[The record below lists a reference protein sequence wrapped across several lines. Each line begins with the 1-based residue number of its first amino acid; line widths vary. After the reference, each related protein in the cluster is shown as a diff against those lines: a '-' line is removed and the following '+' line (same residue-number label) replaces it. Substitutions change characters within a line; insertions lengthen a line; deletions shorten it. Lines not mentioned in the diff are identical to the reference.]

1 MENKKTDQYTVAF
14 SVFWLT
20 SSIFTTLALYDFM
33 LRPYVSTLENGLM
46 PHTVG
51 PTGFEL
57 AQLLVLL
64 FGYGAFVMPVFLLL
78 FCTVP
83 FFDKPLDRLR
93 MFNALLIYLLIVAM
107 LNLTLPI
114 HMQDPFFTAGGII
127 GKKINDYIYLYV
139 DFTGSYLL
147 IGAML
152 LVCLEYQFHTFWQKL
167 FVCAYGMIV
176 SVLASLGKFLCI
188 LWQQTFTATKPTETP
203 ISTATPDFPTKRT
216 DPLTSRKTSIRT
228 GIHLEKSPVASTQ
241 ASMVSP
247 KHGSR
252 QSPILP
258 TMGSLK
264 SAVSARSSAVT
275 TDKPLVT
282 TGSISANSPSQTLSQ
297 HIQQDSSNDR
307 KVVSTDR
314 STNLTKPAAV
324 KKAVIAAS
332 TDAPTNAMTSTH
344 AIKASTKTAHAV
356 LPVDQQAEAST
367 QSAEKNYESSPPP
380 LDLLN
385 QDKLT
390 ERIKEDPQKLQLL
403 AQAIEDKLKDFGV
416 KAKVM
421 NILLGPII
429 TRFEI
434 QPAPG
439 TKASKITGLSR
450 DLARSLSVTSV
461 RVVEVIAGKT
471 YIGLEIPNKNRVT
484 VSLKTL
490 FESHAFQVSKSA
502 LCLALGV
509 DISGDPVVVDLAK
522 MPHMLVA
529 GTTGS
534 GKSVGLNTML
544 LSLLY
549 KTSPE
554 DLKLILIDPKMLEF
568 AVYEGI
574 PHLLTSVVT
583 DMNDASFALSWCVN
597 EMERRYKLMA
607 ELGVRNI
614 SSYNAKVKQV
624 PDIETTQSH
633 LNTGEPEYHKHL
645 PYIVVIADEFADMMM
660 MVGKKVETL
669 IARLAQKARAA
680 GIHLILATQ
689 RPSVDVITGLIKAN
703 IPTRISFQVSSK
715 IDSRTILDQQGAE
728 SLLGAGDMLY
738 LSPGSGLPIRC
749 HGAFVSDEA
758 IAGVVKHLR
767 SLGKPSYIELNKP
780 ESSDSPQIDMLI
792 SDDKKNKDDALY
804 DQIIDFVTTS
814 RKVSTSSVQRRF
826 RIGYNRAA
834 VMVDRL
840 EQEGVI
846 SPMDTNGQRQVLA
859 PPPSKYDD

>member
-1 MENKKTDQYTVAF
+1 MEKKKSDQYSVAF

-20 SSIFTTLALYDFM
+20 SSIFTTLALYDYM
-33 LRPYVSTLENGLM
+33 LRPYVSTLDNGLL

-57 AQLLVLL
+57 AQLLVVL
-64 FGYGAFVMPVFLLL
+64 FGYGAFVLPVFLLFFCAVPL
-78 FCTVP
+78 FNRR
-83 FFDKPLDRLR
+83 LDRLR
-93 MFNALLIYLLIVAM
+93 LFNAVLIFILTVAL
-107 LNLTLPI
+107 LNLTVPM
-114 HMQDPFFTAGGII
+114 HTQDPFFTAGGIL
-127 GKKINDYIYLYV
+127 GKFINDYVYHYV
-139 DFTGSYLL
+139 DFTGSCLL
-147 IGAML
+147 IGALL
-152 LVCLEYQFHTFWQKL
+152 LVCVEYQFRAFWRQLIAKL
-167 FVCAYGMIV
+167 FTFLAFSLHAAFQMLSTLWRQTFS
-176 SVLASLGKFLCI
+176 SVLQEKGRSEI
-188 LWQQTFTATKPTETP
+188 EDVNFTNQESKPSQYKKPTLRTNFQLNR
-203 ISTATPDFPTKRT
+203 STTTAAEPTT
-216 DPLTSRKTSIRT
+216 ESSLS
-228 GIHLEKSPVASTQ
+228 A
-241 ASMVSP
+241 
-247 KHGSR
+247 SR

-258 TMGSLK
+258 SINTAK
-264 SAVSARSSAVT
+264 SVISNTSTNVSQKSIVTASSIHTQKKLTPEHQDTQSSPASPTIQSANVEPGAQSDHSSVT
-275 TDKPLVT
+275 KKTSKETKNTVILAKTSDKP
-282 TGSISANSPSQTLSQ
+282 N
-297 HIQQDSSNDR
+297 
-307 KVVSTDR
+307 
-314 STNLTKPAAV
+314 
-324 KKAVIAAS
+324 
-332 TDAPTNAMTSTH
+332 
-344 AIKASTKTAHAV
+344 
-356 LPVDQQAEAST
+356 T
-367 QSAEKNYESSPPP
+367 QSPEKNYDLAPPP

-385 QDKLT
+385 QDKLS

-471 YIGLEIPNKNRVT
+471 FIGLEIPNKNRVT

-490 FESHAFQVSKSA
+490 FESHAFQSSKSA

-614 SSYNAKVKQV
+614 GNYNAKVKQM

-633 LNTGEPEYHKHL
+633 LNPGEPEYHKHL

-728 SLLGAGDMLY
+728 SLLGSGDMLY

-767 SLGKPSYIELNKP
+767 SLGKPDYIELHRP
-780 ESSDSPQIDMLI
+780 EVSDSPQIDMLM

-804 DQIIDFVTTS
+804 DQIIDFVTSS

-859 PPPSKYDD
+859 PPPSKFDD

>member
-1 MENKKTDQYTVAF
+1 MENKNSDQYSVAF

-20 SSIFTTLALYDFM
+20 SSIFTALALYDYM
-33 LRPYVSTLENGLM
+33 LRPYVSTLDNGLV

-57 AQLLVLL
+57 AQLIVGF
-64 FGYGAFVMPVFLLL
+64 FGYGAFAWPPFLFFLCVMPFLKDQLNRARIVNLL
-78 FCTVP
+78 V
-83 FFDKPLDRLR
+83 
-93 MFNALLIYLLIVAM
+93 IYLLSVAL
-107 LNLTLPI
+107 LNLTVPI
-114 HMQDPFFTAGGII
+114 HTQDPVFSAGGAL
-127 GKKINDYIYLYV
+127 GKTINDFIFRYV
-139 DFTGSYLL
+139 DYSGSCLL
-147 IGAML
+147 LGAAL
-152 LVCLEYQFHTFWQKL
+152 LVCLEYQFRALWRRLFTYIQAMLVTFIKIL
-167 FVCAYGMIV
+167 T
-176 SVLASLGKFLCI
+176 VLR
-188 LWQQTFTATKPTETP
+188 QQTFDALYKDVGYKPAVE
-203 ISTATPDFPTKRT
+203 
-216 DPLTSRKTSIRT
+216 
-228 GIHLEKSPVASTQ
+228 PVLQ
-241 ASMVSP
+241 ADHSNKVALRGRQNKENRMFINSNQNADKMNKDVAAP
-247 KHGSR
+247 R
-252 QSPILP
+252 QSPKLP
-258 TMGSLK
+258 SMGT
-264 SAVSARSSAVT
+264 AAAAVT
-275 TDKPLVT
+275 VGLGEAKKSPIVA
-282 TGSISANSPSQTLSQ
+282 SITRKKSIHEAQT
-297 HIQQDSSNDR
+297 HGTI
-307 KVVSTDR
+307 
-314 STNLTKPAAV
+314 
-324 KKAVIAAS
+324 
-332 TDAPTNAMTSTH
+332 APTNQAH
-344 AIKASTKTAHAV
+344 AEQRKDNKSDAVPKRATKVEPTAAANAKASSSTQE
-356 LPVDQQAEAST
+356 PAEALML
-367 QSAEKNYESSPPP
+367 SPPP

-385 QDKLT
+385 QDKLS
-390 ERIKEDPQKLQLL
+390 EKIKEDPQKLQLL

-439 TKASKITGLSR
+439 TKASKVTGLAR

-490 FESHAFQVSKSA
+490 FESHAFQSSKSA

-549 KTSPE
+549 KTSPQ

-583 DMNDASFALSWCVN
+583 DMNDASFALNWCVN

-614 SSYNAKVKQV
+614 SSYNSKVKQM

-633 LNTGEPEYHKHL
+633 LNSGEPEYHTHL

-728 SLLGAGDMLY
+728 SLLGSGDMLY

-749 HGAFVSDEA
+749 HGAYVSDEA

-767 SLGKPSYIELNKP
+767 SLGKPDYIELHKP
-780 ESSDSPQIDMLI
+780 DGADSPQIDMLI
-792 SDDKKNKDDALY
+792 SDEKKNKDDALY

-846 SPMDTNGQRQVLA
+846 SAMDTNGQRQVLA
-859 PPPSKYDD
+859 PPPSKHD